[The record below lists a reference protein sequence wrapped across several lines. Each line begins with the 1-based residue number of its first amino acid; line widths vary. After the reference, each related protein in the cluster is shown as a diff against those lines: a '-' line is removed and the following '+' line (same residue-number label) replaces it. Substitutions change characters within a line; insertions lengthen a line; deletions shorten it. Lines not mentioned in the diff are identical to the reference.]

1 MISPLAHI
9 HPAARLAPGVTV
21 EPFTTIYG
29 DVEIGENTVIHPYAK
44 IRSDRGSVQIGKNC
58 TVCEKAVV
66 GITDGEGTVVIG
78 DGVNIE
84 TGAQVEAAVVGDGT
98 SIEVR
103 AIIGKGAVLGKVGEY
118 LGFVCRSA

>member
-1 MISPLAHI
+1 
-9 HPAARLAPGVTV
+9 
-21 EPFTTIYG
+21 
-29 DVEIGENTVIHPYAK
+29 
-44 IRSDRGSVQIGKNC
+44 
-58 TVCEKAVV
+58 VV